1 MSDDP
6 KKPAETKKSDAD
18 QKPKDADALKAAQ
31 IAHKAQQRRKL
42 DAFTIATLIV
52 GGALLAFAVMYP
64 MPMPGFQILT
74 FAAGLAILLTAVGTI
89 AGFQQKGAVVGGA
102 GALALILT
110 FAMNQM
116 GLLNPKTVYARALV
130 KDVPERSLVVVSGSG
145 EIYRRKNGD
154 KVHDFLATPTMVQ
167 FNHLDAT
174 VTTRAEDCFSDDCAQ
189 DHEFSCIS
197 KSILVDTHLGKRPGR
212 LKFRPAEGT
221 VAAVLE
227 DEDDSKRTY
236 ESGMTTCEN
245 TQSAKPAGFFN
256 FISSAF
262 AEDVKSYDELLRDL
276 NSPSAHTRRTARND
290 LAVAG
295 VHHIPELMTEFSS
308 PKATYRTQLGI
319 AVALSEM
326 MQKGVVKPETMRS
339 QIADRQ
345 IQFLADAVAHKDPT
359 LSNVATQFA
368 KQLGDPR
375 MIPQTESK
383 FSRATQLG
391 QKNLME
397 VTGSATFNA
406 NNEQRDQAVE
416 WFKTV
421 DSQLKPEAQSWI
433 RTIEEAGPNG
443 DGVTYQVIVGSYTDH
458 KSAMAAAGQINSEQ
472 GADIAKVGLP
482 RPGNPYVPVLFG
494 ERANIDD
501 AKATMNRALGLKS
514 VTDAYLTTYDGYVR
528 N

>member
-6 KKPAETKKSDAD
+6 KKPEEAKKGDAD
-18 QKPKDADALKAAQ
+18 QKSKDADALKAAEM
-31 IAHKAQQRRKL
+31 AHKAQLRRKL

-110 FAMNQM
+110 FAMHQM
-116 GLLNPKTVYARALV
+116 GLLVPKTVYARALV

-154 KVHDFLATPTMVQ
+154 KVHDFLATPAMVQ

-174 VTTRAEDCFSDDCAQ
+174 VTTRPEDCISDDCAQ

-197 KSILVDTHLGKRPGR
+197 KTILVDTHLGKRPGR
-212 LKFRPAEGT
+212 LRFRPAEGT

-236 ESGMTTCEN
+236 ESGITTCEN
-245 TQSAKPAGFFN
+245 TQSVKSPGFFN

-262 AEDVKSYDELLRDL
+262 AEDVKPYDELLKDL
-276 NSPSAHTRRTARND
+276 NSPSAHTRRTARNE
-290 LAVAG
+290 LAVVG

-308 PKATYRTQLGI
+308 AKANYRTQLGI

-326 MQKGVVKPETMRS
+326 MQKGLVDPETMQS
-339 QIADRQ
+339 QIDDRQ
-345 IQFLADAVAHKDPT
+345 IEFLASAVAHKDPT

-375 MIPQTESK
+375 MIPVAQSK
-383 FSRATQLG
+383 FRRATPLG

-397 VTGSATFNA
+397 AAGSASFNA
-406 NNEQRDQAVE
+406 KNQQRNQAVE
-416 WFKTV
+416 WFKSV
-421 DSQLKPEAQSWI
+421 DSELKPEAQSWI

-443 DGVTYQVIVGSYTDH
+443 AGVTYQVVVGSYADE

-472 GADIAKVGLP
+472 GVEIAKVGLP
-482 RPGNPYVPVLFG
+482 RPGNPYVPVLYG
-494 ERANIDD
+494 ERANIND
-501 AKATMNRALGLKS
+501 AKAAMNEALGLKS
-514 VTDAYLTTYDGYVR
+514 VTDAYLTTYDGHVKE
-528 N
+528 